1 MRVTVSRATGYSPYY
16 LLYGV
21 HPVFSFDINEVTW
34 QTLDWH
40 KVRTHEELLAIRAQ
54 QLSRRD
60 PKMRE
65 ANEHIRESRRRAI
78 DDLAKRHQ
86 YQFDFAD
93 YEEGMYVWLRESK
106 LDETKGDK
114 DNLVDDQP
122 YNSYLR
128 ADLCLV
134 YVYEVATEYL
144 LGGERIILPIIHRV
158 YRRDAELRWSEIGIA
173 LAGGRFPARYQH
185 TEPNIAPMNH
195 ATFQKFIDRF
205 YLADHDGDDQTIFE
219 KGTHLPVQKQH
230 EDYEQ
235 ILQLMLPIMYSEAEL
250 FRFLP
255 HEIAQAALEHRHMWH
270 LDRLA
275 RAMIF
280 LALSSCLVS
289 AESTLS

>member
-1 MRVTVSRATGYSPYY
+1 MPLTNALRLGFHPVGELHIGNPHVPRTYD
-16 LLYGV
+16 V
-21 HPVFSFDINEVTW
+21 HPLSFDIF
-34 QTLDWH
+34 
-40 KVRTHEELLAIRAQ
+40 
-54 QLSRRD
+54 S
-60 PKMRE
+60 
-65 ANEHIRESRRRAI
+65 
-78 DDLAKRHQ
+78 
-86 YQFDFAD
+86 
-93 YEEGMYVWLRESK
+93 
-106 LDETKGDK
+106 

-122 YNSYLR
+122 YNSYSR

-158 YRRDAELRWSEIGIA
+158 YRRDAELRWSEIRIA

-195 ATFQKFIDRF
+195 AMFQKFIDRF

-235 ILQLMLPIMYSEAEL
+235 ILQLMLPIIYSEAEL

-255 HEIAQAALEHRHMWH
+255 DEIAQAALEHRDMWH

-275 RAMIF
+275 RATIF
-280 LALSSCLVS
+280 WR
-289 AESTLS
+289 TLHA